1 MIQKQL
7 KEPLLLVGAL
17 VFGLPLLKQ
26 LSNKQQLIIAQRTES
41 ERQQYNVNCI
51 KGTPPNQI
59 RYTINL
65 VTIASLIYDAFYNS
79 DIFGF
84 TEDEA
89 KAIAELKKVP
99 KTKIALL
106 ASLYNANT
114 GKDLRKDFIR
124 FLNADQYAKVSSLLS

>member
-1 MIQKQL
+1 MIKQQL
-7 KEPLLLVGAL
+7 KEPLILVGAL

-51 KGTPPNQI
+51 KGTPPNQT

-124 FLNADQYAKVSSLLS
+124 FLDSDQYAKVSNLLS

>member
-7 KEPLLLVGAL
+7 EQPLLLIGAL

-26 LSNKQQLIIAQRTES
+26 LSSKQQLIIAQRTET

-51 KGTPPNQI
+51 KGTPPNQV

-65 VTIASLIYDAFYNS
+65 LTIASLIYDAFYNS

-84 TEDEA
+84 TEDEE

-106 ASLYNANT
+106 ASLYQANT

-124 FLNADQYAKVSSLLS
+124 FLDSSQYAKVQTLLS